1 MSYDFSNECI
11 ESILKNIKYSNYN
24 IIVVDNNST
33 NDSYIRL
40 REKYDKIK
48 NVYFIKNDD
57 NLGFAKGNNV
67 GYRFAKYKLNSDFI
81 ILLNNDTIIEQ
92 ENFIDIVIN
101 KFEKTKFYVLG
112 PDIMTLDG
120 NHQNPQRER
129 LVGRDELKK
138 SILYYKIYLI
148 LNYMGLEEIVHKVY
162 KNLKCLISNN
172 KENNYKIYNSNFIEE
187 QENVQLHGSCL
198 IFSPLYVKKFIGL
211 YEKTF
216 MFMEEDI
223 LYYTLLQEKFKSLYS
238 PEIKI
243 IHKEDGSTNY
253 IYGKDRKKRM
263 FIYKNMLL
271 SSKIYLHFINN
282 YETEKNNFVEKII
295 NIWGVE

>member
-1 MSYDFSNECI
+1 MYKVSFVILHYMSYDFSNECI

-120 NHQNPQRER
+120 NHQNPQRK
-129 LVGRDELKK
+129 ELLSKNELNRT
-138 SILYYKIYLI
+138 ILNLKIKLI
-148 LNYMGLEEIVHKVY
+148 LNYIGIEKIINQAY
-162 KNLKCLISNN
+162 KTIKQWVCKNRK
-172 KENNYKIYNSNFIEE
+172 YNVNFMEE
-187 QENVQLHGSCL
+187 QENVQLHGACL
-198 IFSPLYVKKFIGL
+198 IFSPLYINKFIGL

-282 YETEKNNFVEKII
+282 YETEKNNFVEK
-295 NIWGVE
+295 NN

>member
-295 NIWGVE
+295 NI

>member
-282 YETEKNNFVEKII
+282 YETEKNNFVEK
-295 NIWGVE
+295 NN